1 MTQAVKDAGL
11 ALKLKLGP
19 AVQAECFNW
28 PSQLLK
34 QSVPFI

>member
-19 AVQAECFNW
+19 AVQAEHFNW
-28 PSQLLK
+28 PSQLLM
-34 QSVPFI
+34 QSGPFI